1 LDKLNK
7 ILRKEF
13 VNLHSQPLL
22 ETLLKNFKLSY
33 PELKFSEIPNRG
45 ELELNDVLKS
55 TYFFS

>member
-33 PELKFSEIPNRG
+33 PELKFPEIPNRG